1 MIKNSTIIAASD
13 NHNHSRSP
21 NRVNVTSG
29 QPHVNLLNPKALRHF
44 LLLLFAIGMTG
55 LALTHHYATEY
66 QHDQWQHKLE
76 NQASLVSQEVDYELA
91 KFEQIPNLLSH
102 DPRLLKA
109 VEQGTPSDD
118 LNQLL
123 ANWLKQSLADTI
135 YVQDSTG
142 LVIASSNYQQSD
154 SFVGSNFSFRPYF
167 QNAKRGETSQYVG
180 LGVRSNKRGYF
191 FSSPLWVNEKVLGVI
206 TVKVNLEQL
215 EKRLAQNGTDVLI
228 ADKHNVVFMSNL
240 SQWRYK
246 ALFPLSAAA
255 INQLTQTRQYGDSLP
270 EYNGEITAQSHAS
283 DFSDNQL
290 LISPN
295 YLAYATQLLDKG
307 FRVIA
312 LIRQN
317 TVLTAVIQAD
327 IVYLILYALIALI
340 ALAWF
345 QMLVNKASL
354 ANLNV
359 SLEEKVV
366 QRTVVL
372 SEANH
377 KLQQNIHQYELS
389 QKQLKQTQQELTQAA
404 KLALLGELSA
414 SINHEINQPLAALRT
429 YTENSQRLLSMER
442 YPMVA
447 DNLDKML
454 LLNDTISEVIARLK
468 VFTRKTD
475 NNPHNEVSILH
486 DAVHNATSILSSK
499 LIKQGVTLKVPDID
513 SSLRLAIHSVELE
526 QVLINIFH
534 NAAQAMDKYGIDPQI
549 SIAVQCDE
557 TNCDILI
564 SDNGPGM
571 SDEALAKV
579 FDPFFTTKPEG
590 LGLGLTISKR
600 ILESY
605 QGSLSAFNHQSSQS
619 NKTGGM
625 TFVVTIPM
633 ANQYTPNQIMENDDA

>member
-1 MIKNSTIIAASD
+1 LPRLKTKITLAVPVRKS
-13 NHNHSRSP
+13 
-21 NRVNVTSG
+21 VTSG
-29 QPHVNLLNPKALRHF
+29 EPKVNLLNPKALRHF
-44 LLLLFAIGMTG
+44 LLLLLAIGITG

-66 QHDQWQHKLE
+66 QHDQWQRKLE
-76 NQASLVSQEVDYELA
+76 NQALLVSQEVDYELA

-118 LNQLL
+118 LNELL
-123 ANWLKQSLADTI
+123 ASWLRQSLADTI
-135 YVQDSTG
+135 YVHDSTG

-154 SFVGSNFSFRPYF
+154 SFVGSSFSFRPYF
-167 QNAKRGETSQYVG
+167 QNAKRGETAQYVG

-191 FSSPLWVNEKVLGVI
+191 FSSPLSVNEKVVGVI

-240 SQWRYK
+240 PEWRYK
-246 ALFPLSAAA
+246 ALFPLSATD
-255 INQLTQTRQYGDSLP
+255 INELTQTRQYGDALP
-270 EYNGEITAQSHAS
+270 EYDGEITAQSNAS

-290 LISPN
+290 LLSPN

-312 LIRQN
+312 LISQN
-317 TVLTAVIQAD
+317 TVLSAVMQAD
-327 IVYLILYALIALI
+327 AVYLILFSLIALI

-345 QMLVNKASL
+345 QMLVNKANL

-359 SLEEKVV
+359 SLEEKVA

-372 SEANH
+372 SEANR
-377 KLQQNIHQYELS
+377 KLQQTIRQYEQS
-389 QKQLKQTQQELTQAA
+389 QQQLKQTQQELTQAA

-429 YTENSQRLLSMER
+429 YTENSQRLQAMER
-442 YPMVA
+442 YPMVS

-454 LLNDTISEVIARLK
+454 LLNDTIAEVIARLK
-468 VFTRKTD
+468 VFTRKTEHS
-475 NNPHNEVSILH
+475 PHSEVSILH

-513 SSLRLAIHSVELE
+513 CGLKLAIHSVELE

-534 NAAQAMDKYGIDPQI
+534 NAAQAMDGYCIDPQI
-549 SIAVQCDE
+549 SIAVQCND
-557 TNCDILI
+557 TSCDILI

-571 SDEALAKV
+571 SDDALAKV

-605 QGSLSAFNHQSSQS
+605 QGSLSAFNHHSSKS
-619 NKTGGM
+619 EKAGGM
-625 TFVVTIPM
+625 TFVVSIPL
-633 ANQYTPNQIMENDDA
+633 ANQYKTTQTTENDHA